1 MPVTWLTS
9 PTKHQFKLNT
19 LITSSFSTPDQ
30 SVLQH
35 KNNARV
41 VFLVLRFTEQNK
53 EVNVTNDAY
62 ETTCWLFES
71 QVCFVS

>member
-1 MPVTWLTS
+1 MTDISNKTPVLIKYTYHVIIQYSRSVS
-9 PTKHQFKLNT
+9 PKTQKQRACRFP
-19 LITSSFSTPDQ
+19 S
-30 SVLQH
+30 
-35 KNNARV
+35 
-41 VFLVLRFTEQNK
+41 LRFTEQNR